1 MVVDKEKILMDDDQI
16 PSEESRRIGAEYA
29 SMCLERP
36 VFTYRFT
43 DWDGDQAKRLAQSRR
58 RLLDQFDLSH
68 ETTLEDVVGLELA
81 ECWLAH
87 GEKRIADARRH
98 LERAAAAILHGIRYL
113 RLMEDGN
120 DSNG

>member
-29 SMCLERP
+29 SMCLEHP

-43 DWDGDQAKRLAQSRR
+43 DWTGDQAKRLAQSRR
-58 RLLDQFDLSH
+58 RMLDEFDLSH
-68 ETTLEDVVGLELA
+68 ETTLDDVVGLELA
-81 ECWLAH
+81 ECWLAY

-113 RLMEDGN
+113 RLMED
-120 DSNG
+120 SNG

>member
-1 MVVDKEKILMDDDQI
+1 MVVDKEKTLMDDNQI

-29 SMCLERP
+29 SMRLERP

-43 DWDGDQAKRLAQSRR
+43 DWTGDQAKRLAQSRR

-68 ETTLEDVVGLELA
+68 ETTLDDVVGLELA